1 MLLLV
6 NGEKPLLENRYFMI
20 QGNKAFFFIIPKNMK
35 LVSNIH
41 ICMYL
46 YFKKKSI
53 RRKMKDT
60 CVIAF
65 SNFLFP
71 YKSIFVFFAFKEE
84 EASKLPSS
92 LQWWSIIPIP
102 SSMMYKFLS
111 FWPIVTIRRFIY
123 SYKTSSSNMS
133 ADDSKVIVLE

>member
-71 YKSIFVFFAFKEE
+71 LEKHFRIFCSK

-92 LQWWSIIPIP
+92 LHWWSIIPIP
-102 SSMMYKFLS
+102 SSMMYKFYLFDQLLPKDVS
-111 FWPIVTIRRFIY
+111 FILIKRRW
-123 SYKTSSSNMS
+123 
-133 ADDSKVIVLE
+133 VICQHLILKSLL

>member
-1 MLLLV
+1 MLCIL
-6 NGEKPLLENRYFMI
+6 NGDKPLLENRYFMI

-71 YKSIFVFFAFKEE
+71 LEKHFRIFCSK

-133 ADDSKVIVLE
+133 ADGSKVIVLE